1 MLEVN
6 TLTKRFGSH
15 VAIRDVSFRV
25 RTGEVVALAG
35 HNGCGK
41 STTMNIIAGYLTASS
56 GSVTIDGEDTVRC
69 AMSVRAKTG
78 YLPETPPL
86 YPDMT
91 VEEQL
96 RFACGLRGIRDARGA
111 MARACAKADV
121 SGVRGRLI
129 RNLSKGYRQRIGLAQ
144 ALLGE
149 PKLLILDE
157 PTAGLD
163 PQQVAEMRGIIA
175 REAQACAVLMS
186 THVLPEIA
194 AMCSRMVVLSGGQ
207 VVADDTP
214 QGLRRMHSRPGKYE
228 AVLEGEADALR
239 AALSG
244 LEEFDEVTAEPGDTQ
259 GVLHVRISTRHA
271 DAGLLA
277 AQAAQAAGGRMTA
290 FRPAEPTL
298 EEVFLTLTRD
308 TRYEK
313 RADDAG
319 DL

>member
-6 TLTKRFGSH
+6 ALTRRFGRH
-15 VAIRDVSFRV
+15 TAIRDVSFSV

-56 GSVTIDGEDTVRC
+56 GSVRIDGEDPVRC
-69 AMSVRAKTG
+69 AMRVRRKTG

-96 RFACGLRGIRDARGA
+96 RFACGLRGVRDARAAIG
-111 MARACAKADV
+111 RACEKADV
-121 SGVRGRLI
+121 TGVRGRLI

-175 REAQACAVLMS
+175 REAQERAVLMS

-214 QGLRRMHSRPGKYE
+214 QGLRRAHSRAGEYE
-228 AVLEGEADALR
+228 AELAGGEEALR
-239 AALSG
+239 AALCAVQG
-244 LEEFDEVTAEPGDTQ
+244 FDAVTLARCGAQDA
-259 GVLHVRISTRHA
+259 LLARISTRRA
-271 DAGLLA
+271 DAALLA

-290 FRPAEPTL
+290 FRAAEPSL

-313 RADDAG
+313 RADDVG